1 MKVFI
6 SWSGSPSGEIAE
18 QLRDWL
24 PLILPAAKPFI
35 TRADINKGAN
45 WPGAIRHELEQSHY
59 GIVCLTGG
67 NVSSAWLAFEAGA
80 LSKQLESRV
89 ATVLFGL
96 NHNEVPLPLGMFQGT
111 SFNETDMRLLI
122 NSMNTAADLEE
133 RRSEKDLDKVFS
145 RFWPDL
151 NDPVTSILSAHASE
165 EPPREIDAAEM
176 TAQIMALLRQQTE
189 VLSSPEK
196 LLDPVLHSL
205 KRLEAIVL
213 AGPYAA
219 RVPGLLDSPQQQK
232 SGSIVDVAGDR
243 ALPWQTGSNLPFESG
258 SAGRDD
264 PTRKK

>member
-165 EPPREIDAAEM
+165 EPPRNP
-176 TAQIMALLRQQTE
+176 R
-189 VLSSPEK
+189 SPARSDWAMPSHVSPGASK
-196 LLDPVLHSL
+196 TLPV
-205 KRLEAIVL
+205 
-213 AGPYAA
+213 
-219 RVPGLLDSPQQQK
+219 
-232 SGSIVDVAGDR
+232 
-243 ALPWQTGSNLPFESG
+243 F
-258 SAGRDD
+258 SAGHFPVRAWWDFAQAMICSSVSD
-264 PTRKK
+264 GNRLRFNIFQG